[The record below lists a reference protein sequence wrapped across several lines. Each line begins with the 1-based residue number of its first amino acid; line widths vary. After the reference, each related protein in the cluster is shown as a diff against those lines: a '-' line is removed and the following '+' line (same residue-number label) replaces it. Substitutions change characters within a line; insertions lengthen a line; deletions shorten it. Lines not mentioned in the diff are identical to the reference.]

1 MLEED
6 HRAKGSL
13 SESGGQVGVLHHL
26 VRSLQRCLKKK
37 KILRFSVVSI
47 HE

>member
-13 SESGGQVGVLHHL
+13 SESGGQVGDLHHL
-26 VRSLQRCLKKK
+26 VRSLQRCFKK

>member
-13 SESGGQVGVLHHL
+13 SESGGQVGDLHHL
-26 VRSLQRCLKKK
+26 VRSLQRCFKKK
-37 KILRFSVVSI
+37 NSKVFSSF
-47 HE
+47 HP